1 MTGARAVSVL
11 LIEDEPGDAERIR
24 EELERQ
30 EFRVEH
36 ADRLVTGLAR
46 LEAGGVDVV
55 LLDLSLP
62 DGEGL
67 EAFLTVRDAAGDFPI
82 VVMTDFEDEQTALD
96 AVSDGAADY
105 VVKGTIRGERLAS
118 SIRYAIDRDRMHKEL
133 RDLVFVDE
141 LTGLQNR
148 RGLLTL
154 GRHQLELARRA
165 NRPVALLLVELDRLK
180 KISRAYG
187 RSEGD
192 RAVVETA
199 RAIEASFR
207 KSDLVA
213 RVGDDQFCAL
223 LTGKAGTR
231 LELRLDALRER
242 LDRQAAEAG
251 LEYPLS
257 ISIGVSTT
265 RDTKDGTIDELVD
278 AADRALAVE
287 RSASRNKE

>member
-11 LIEDEPGDAERIR
+11 LIEDDSRDAARIR
-24 EELERQ
+24 EDLERH
-30 EFRVEH
+30 EFHVEH
-36 ADRLVTGLAR
+36 ADRLATGLER
-46 LEAGGVDVV
+46 LAAGAVDIV

-62 DGEGL
+62 DGEGF
-67 EAFLTVRDAAGDFPI
+67 EAFLSVRDAAGDFPI
-82 VVMTDFEDEQTALD
+82 VVLADVDEQAALD

-105 VVKGTIRGERLAS
+105 VVKGTMRGERLAE

-148 RGLLTL
+148 RGFLTL

-165 NRPVALLLVELDRLK
+165 NRPVALLLVELDRLE

-187 RSEGD
+187 QSEGD
-192 RAVVETA
+192 RAVAETA

-207 KSDLVA
+207 KSDLIA
-213 RVGDDQFCAL
+213 RVRRDQFCAL
-223 LTGKAGTR
+223 LTGKAGTP
-231 LELRLDALRER
+231 LEIRLDALRER

-251 LEYPLS
+251 FEFPLS
-257 ISIGVSTT
+257 VTIGASTT
-265 RDTKDGTIDELVD
+265 REANAATIDELVD
-278 AADRALAVE
+278 AADRSLAIE
-287 RSASRNKE
+287 KAARGAS

>member
-1 MTGARAVSVL
+1 MTGARSVNVL
-11 LIEDEPGDAERIR
+11 LIEDEPSDAQIIR

-30 EFRVEH
+30 DFRVEH
-36 ADRLVTGLAR
+36 ADRLAAGLAR
-46 LEAGGVDVV
+46 LEAGDIDVV

-62 DGEGL
+62 DGDGL

-82 VVMTDFEDEQTALD
+82 VVLTDFDEEQTALD

-105 VVKGTIRGERLAS
+105 LVKGSIRGDRLARA
-118 SIRYAIDRDRMHKEL
+118 IRYAIDRDRMHKEL

-154 GRHQLELARRA
+154 GRHQLELARRGD
-165 NRPVALLLVELDRLK
+165 RPVALLLIELNRLR
-180 KISRAYG
+180 KIARAYG
-187 RSEGD
+187 QREGD
-192 RAVVETA
+192 RAVVETG

-223 LTGKAGTR
+223 LTGKAGTP

-242 LDRQAAEAG
+242 IDRQAAEAG

-257 ISIGVSTT
+257 ISIGVSTS
-265 RDTKDGTIDELVD
+265 RDAKECTIDELVD
-278 AADRALAVE
+278 AADRSLAVE
-287 RSASRNKE
+287 RASAGAD